1 MSEILIT
8 GASGG
13 LGALLM
19 PLLRERGHTLR
30 ALSRRAHD
38 GAAWRVGDTV
48 RGSGLDEAV
57 DGVDTVVH
65 LAGGAR
71 GDDVGTRNLAAA
83 AAGAGVRHLLMIS
96 VVGAD
101 RMPIGYFRA
110 KASAERELAASGVP
124 WTVLRAAQFHTFVAR
139 AVRGMTALP
148 LAVAPRDL
156 RFEPVA
162 GEEVAARLADLV
174 ASGPAGRAADLAGPE
189 VLTAEE
195 LVRQWMRARS
205 LRRGILRPS
214 IPGAVGRAYREGAN
228 LAGEGADRGHRTWAE
243 SLGAIVDG

>member
-13 LGALLM
+13 LGSLLA

-30 ALSRRAHD
+30 ALSRRPRE
-38 GAAWRVGDTV
+38 GEGWSVGDTV
-48 RGSGLDEAV
+48 RGTGLDAAV

-83 AAGAGVRHLLMIS
+83 AVRARVGHVLMIS

-101 RMPIGYFRA
+101 SMPIGYFRA
-110 KASAERELAASGVP
+110 KASAERELAAAGVP

-174 ASGPAGRAADLAGPE
+174 GSGPAGRTPDLAGPE
-189 VLTAEE
+189 VLPAEE
-195 LVRQWMRARS
+195 LVRLWMRARG
-205 LRRGILRPS
+205 LRRRILRPS

-228 LAGEGADRGHRTWAE
+228 LAGEGADRGSLTWAQ
-243 SLGAIVDG
+243 SLGDIVDG